1 MGYIDPDLLHSAMDE
16 LTTFVTDNDAT
27 ITGKGLVTATVKAN
41 LATINTDLTGKKG
54 ARDKQRT
61 ILAVA
66 QQAFADSAATNYTSF
81 SSMVDSVA
89 GAVGKTTP
97 LGQQVLNIRKHVLGG
112 KRKAASQP
120 APATA
125 TSK

>member
-16 LTTFVTDNDAT
+16 LTSVVTDNDAT
-27 ITGKGLVTATVKAN
+27 ITGKGLNTTTVKAG
-41 LATINTDLTGKKG
+41 LATINTDLSAKKN

-61 ILAVA
+61 ILASA
-66 QQAFADSAATNYTSF
+66 QQDFATSATTNYTTF
-81 SSMVDSVA
+81 SDAIDTVA
-89 GAVGKTTP
+89 GAVGKKTP
-97 LGQQVLNIRKHVLGG
+97 LGKQVLKLRKHVLGG
-112 KRKAASQP
+112 KRQAAAQP